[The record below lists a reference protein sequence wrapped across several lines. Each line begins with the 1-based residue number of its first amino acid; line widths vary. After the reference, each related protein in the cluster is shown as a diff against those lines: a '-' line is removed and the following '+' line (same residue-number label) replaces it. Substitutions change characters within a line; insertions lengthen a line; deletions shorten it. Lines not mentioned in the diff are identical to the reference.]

1 MNSKVLFNDLVKA
14 ITIDEGIDEIQAM
27 AYIILEN
34 MLRVSRTDV
43 LSERDAPVTTADE
56 NAIRNTVRRIN
67 NHEPIQY
74 VFGWTEFYGRKFNVN
89 PDVLIPRPET
99 EELVSQVK
107 EYTKGKNI
115 SGPRILD
122 IGTGSGCIAITLALE
137 IRGSKVFATD
147 ISEKALET
155 ARQNAAALNAAVGF
169 FNNNIIDQDIP
180 VEPLDVVISNPPYIP
195 LSEKP
200 SMKNNVIKFE
210 PAHALFVSDEDPVV
224 FYRAIAKKAFASLQS
239 GGLLAVEINE
249 RFGSDV
255 ASILTDLGFADVR
268 ILKDLFNKERIVKG
282 IRA

>member
-1 MNSKVLFNDLVKA
+1 
-14 ITIDEGIDEIQAM
+14 M

-34 MLRVSRTDV
+34 MLKVSRTDV
-43 LSERDAPVTTADE
+43 LTERDASVTSADE

-67 NHEPIQY
+67 SHEPIQY
-74 VFGWTEFYGRKFNVN
+74 VFGWTEFYGRRFNVN

-99 EELVSQVK
+99 EELVSLVK
-107 EYTKGKNI
+107 EYTKERNV

-122 IGTGSGCIAITLALE
+122 IGTGSGCIAVTLALE
-137 IRGSKVFATD
+137 IPGSKVFATD

-155 ARQNAAALNAAVGF
+155 ARQNAASLKAVVGF

-200 SMKNNVIKFE
+200 SMKDNVIRFE
-210 PAHALFVSDEDPVV
+210 PSQALFVSDGDPVV
-224 FYRAIAKKAFASLQS
+224 FYRAIAKKAFASLHS

-255 ASILTDLGFADVR
+255 VSILTDLGFADIR
-268 ILKDLFNKERIVKG
+268 ILKDLFHKERIVKG

>member
-34 MLRVSRTDV
+34 TLRVSRTDV
-43 LSERDAPVTTADE
+43 LTERDVQVTSAE
-56 NAIRNTVRRIN
+56 NSAIGNTVRRIN
-67 NHEPIQY
+67 SQEPIQY

-99 EELVSQVK
+99 EELVSLVK
-107 EYTKGKNI
+107 EYTKGRNI

-122 IGTGSGCIAITLALE
+122 IGTGSGCIAVTLALE
-137 IRGSKVFATD
+137 IPGSKVFATD

-155 ARQNAAALNAAVGF
+155 ARQNAAALKAVVDF
-169 FNNNIIDQDIP
+169 FNNSIIDQDIP

-200 SMKNNVIKFE
+200 SMKDNVIRFE
-210 PAHALFVSDEDPVV
+210 PTQALFVSDGDPVV
-224 FYRAIAKKAFASLQS
+224 FYRAIAKKAFASLRS

-255 ASILTDLGFADVR
+255 ASILTDMGFADVR
-268 ILKDLFNKERIVKG
+268 ILKDLFHKERIVKG

>member
-14 ITIDEGIDEIQAM
+14 ITIDEGVDEIQTM
-27 AYIILEN
+27 AYMILEN
-34 MLRVSRTDV
+34 TLTLSRTDV
-43 LSERDAPVTTADE
+43 LTEREVKFTSADE
-56 NAIRNTVRRIN
+56 NAIRNALRRIN
-67 NHEPIQY
+67 SQEPIQY

-99 EELVSQVK
+99 EGLVSLVK
-107 EYTKGKNI
+107 EYTRRRNI

-122 IGTGSGCIAITLALE
+122 IGTGSGCIAVTLALE

-155 ARQNAAALNAAVGF
+155 ARQNAAALKAVVGF

-200 SMKNNVIKFE
+200 SMKNNVIRFE
-210 PAHALFVSDEDPVV
+210 PPQALFVSDGDPVV
-224 FYRAIAKKAFASLQS
+224 FYRSIAKKAFASLDS

-268 ILKDLFNKERIVKG
+268 ILKDLFQKERIVKG

>member
-1 MNSKVLFNDLVKA
+1 
-14 ITIDEGIDEIQAM
+14 M

-34 MLRVSRTDV
+34 TLRVSRTDV
-43 LSERDAPVTTADE
+43 LTERDVQVTSADE
-56 NAIRNTVRRIN
+56 NAITNAVSRIN
-67 NHEPIQY
+67 SQEPIQY

-99 EELVSQVK
+99 EELVSLVK
-107 EYTKGKNI
+107 EYAKGRNI

-122 IGTGSGCIAITLALE
+122 IGTGSGCIAVTLALE
-137 IRGSKVFATD
+137 IPGSKVFATD

-155 ARQNAAALNAAVGF
+155 ARQNAASLKAVVGF
-169 FNNNIIDQDIP
+169 FDNNIIDQDIP
-180 VEPLDVVISNPPYIP
+180 VEPLDVVVSNPPYIP

-200 SMKNNVIKFE
+200 SMKDNVIRFE
-210 PAHALFVSDEDPVV
+210 PSQALFVSDGDPVL
-224 FYRAIAKKAFASLQS
+224 FYRAIAKKAIASLDS

-255 ASILTDLGFADVR
+255 ASILSDLGFADVR
-268 ILKDLFNKERIVKG
+268 ILKDLFHKERIVKG